1 MERQLNVPPHSIEAE
16 QGVIG
21 GLLLDNKAWDLVAD
35 KVHPEDFYRNDHRQI
50 FEAILELADRSEP
63 FDIVT
68 VSEVLEGKS
77 GWGGLAYVVE
87 LAKNTPSVA
96 NIVHYAKI
104 VSERAH
110 LRRLISI
117 GFEMSRQA
125 YEPGADVALVHE
137 EAERALFGLS
147 QDERDQDFADMGE
160 VLGAVIDEIDRNF
173 NSESEVTGVPTGLPD
188 LDAMTGGLQPADL
201 VIVAAR
207 PSMGK
212 TSLVMNW
219 VKPILDASPGKSI
232 QIYSMEM
239 PARQLQFRFLSQL
252 GRLDLQALLRG
263 KLQDED
269 WPKLQAA
276 VAVFNKM
283 MDRLAVDDSANLTP
297 TSLRAKARRGARKYG
312 PPAAIMLDYLQLM
325 RCPGYEGNRTLEVGE
340 ISRALKGLAKEFN
353 CPVIALSQ
361 LSRDCEKRPNKRPV
375 NADLRE
381 SGAIEQDADI
391 IMFVYR
397 DEVYNPDT
405 EYKGVA
411 ELILGKQR
419 NGAIGTVRT
428 AFIGKETRFAPLT
441 ADSFRSLD

>member
-16 QGVIG
+16 QGVLG

-68 VSEVLEGKS
+68 VCEVLEGRS
-77 GWGGLAYVVE
+77 GWGGLAYVAE

-160 VLGAVIDEIDRNF
+160 VLSAVIDEIDSNF
-173 NSESEVTGVPTGLPD
+173 NSETEVTGVPTGLPD

-201 VIVAAR
+201 IIVAAR

-219 VKPILDASPGKSI
+219 AKPILDASPGKSI

-239 PARQLQFRFLSQL
+239 PARALQFRFLAQL
-252 GRLDLQALLRG
+252 GRIDLKALLRG

-269 WPKLQAA
+269 WPKLTAA
-276 VAVFNKM
+276 VGVFQGM
-283 MDRLAVDDSANLTP
+283 QDRLAIDDSANLTP

-312 PPAAIMLDYLQLM
+312 PPAAIMVDYLQLM
-325 RCPGYEGNRTLEVGE
+325 RCPGYEGNRTQEVAE
-340 ISRALKGLAKEFN
+340 ISRALKGLAKE
-353 CPVIALSQ
+353 CC
-361 LSRDCEKRPNKRPV
+361 R
-375 NADLRE
+375 
-381 SGAIEQDADI
+381 
-391 IMFVYR
+391 
-397 DEVYNPDT
+397 
-405 EYKGVA
+405 
-411 ELILGKQR
+411 
-419 NGAIGTVRT
+419 
-428 AFIGKETRFAPLT
+428 
-441 ADSFRSLD
+441 

>member
-68 VSEVLEGKS
+68 VCEALEGKS
-77 GWGGLAYVVE
+77 GWGGLAYVAE

-96 NIVHYAKI
+96 NIVAYAKI

-147 QDERDQDFADMGE
+147 QDERDQDFVDMGE
-160 VLGAVIDEIDRNF
+160 VLSAVIDEIDSNF
-173 NSESEVTGVPTGLPD
+173 NSEIEVTGVPTGLPD

-201 VIVAAR
+201 IIVAAR

-219 VKPILDASPGKSI
+219 AKPILDASPGKSV

-239 PARQLQFRFLSQL
+239 PARALQFRFLAQL
-252 GRLDLQALLRG
+252 GRLDLKALLRG

-269 WPKLQAA
+269 WPKLTAA
-276 VAVFNKM
+276 VSVFQDM
-283 MDRLAVDDSANLTP
+283 QDRLAIDDSANLTP

-312 PPAAIMLDYLQLM
+312 PPAAIMVDYLQLM
-325 RCPGYEGNRTLEVGE
+325 RCPGYENRTQEVAE

-361 LSRDCEKRPNKRPV
+361 LSRLCEQRPNKRPV

-405 EYKGVA
+405 EFKGVA
-411 ELILGKQR
+411 ELILGKHR
-419 NGAIGTVRT
+419 NGETGTVRT
-428 AFIGKETRFAPLT
+428 AFIGKETRFAPL
-441 ADSFRSLD
+441 APASFSRDL

>member
-16 QGVIG
+16 QGVLG

-68 VSEVLEGKS
+68 VCEVLEGRS
-77 GWGGLAYVVE
+77 GWGALAYVAE
-87 LAKNTPSVA
+87 LAKNTPSLA
-96 NIVHYAKI
+96 NIVHNTKI
-104 VSERAH
+104 VSERTN

-117 GFEMSRQA
+117 GFEMSRQT

-137 EAERALFGLS
+137 EAERALCGLS

-160 VLGAVIDEIDRNF
+160 VLSAVIDEIDSNF
-173 NSESEVTGVPTGLPD
+173 NSETEVTGVPTGLPD

-201 VIVAAR
+201 IIVAAR

-219 VKPILDASPGKSI
+219 AKPILDASPGKSI

-239 PARQLQFRFLSQL
+239 PARALQFRFLAQL
-252 GRLDLQALLRG
+252 GRIDLKALLRG

-269 WPKLQAA
+269 WPKLTAA
-276 VAVFNKM
+276 VGVFQGM
-283 MDRLAVDDSANLTP
+283 QDRLAIDDSANLTP

-312 PPAAIMLDYLQLM
+312 PPAAIMVDYLQLM
-325 RCPGYEGNRTLEVGE
+325 RCPGYEGNRTQEVAE
-340 ISRALKGLAKEFN
+340 ISRALKGLAKKFN

-361 LSRDCEKRPNKRPV
+361 LSRQCEQRPNKRPV

-411 ELILGKQR
+411 ELILGKHR
-419 NGAIGTVRT
+419 NGETGTVRT
-428 AFIGKETRFAPLT
+428 AFIGKETRFVPLS
-441 ADSFRSLD
+441 AEQFRNFD

>member
-1 MERQLNVPPHSIEAE
+1 M
-16 QGVIG
+16 
-21 GLLLDNKAWDLVAD
+21 
-35 KVHPEDFYRNDHRQI
+35 
-50 FEAILELADRSEP
+50 
-63 FDIVT
+63 
-68 VSEVLEGKS
+68 
-77 GWGGLAYVVE
+77 
-87 LAKNTPSVA
+87 
-96 NIVHYAKI
+96 
-104 VSERAH
+104 
-110 LRRLISI
+110 
-117 GFEMSRQA
+117 
-125 YEPGADVALVHE
+125 
-137 EAERALFGLS
+137 
-147 QDERDQDFADMGE
+147 
-160 VLGAVIDEIDRNF
+160 
-173 NSESEVTGVPTGLPD
+173 
-188 LDAMTGGLQPADL
+188 
-201 VIVAAR
+201 
-207 PSMGK
+207 
-212 TSLVMNW
+212 
-219 VKPILDASPGKSI
+219 KPILDASPGKSI

-263 KLQDED
+263 KLQDDD

-405 EYKGVA
+405 EFKGVA

-428 AFIGKETRFAPLT
+428 AFIGKETRFAPL
-441 ADSFRSLD
+441 APESFRSFD